1 MIRDGEIFT
10 IIYDEEDKVKE
21 DEFEVQN
28 LVNQGELCRACNK
41 VATEDGDFF
50 GNVIY
55 IEFCYVR
62 KLLLNVC

>member
-50 GNVIY
+50 WK
-55 IEFCYVR
+55 CY
-62 KLLLNVC
+62 LY